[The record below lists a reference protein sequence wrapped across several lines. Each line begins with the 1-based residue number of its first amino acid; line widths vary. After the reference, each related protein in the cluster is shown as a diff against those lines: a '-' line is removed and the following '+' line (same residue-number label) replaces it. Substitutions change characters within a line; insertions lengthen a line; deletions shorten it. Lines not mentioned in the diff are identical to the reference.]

1 MQVKGRP
8 FWSQLEEQYQSGNRQ
23 RNIEMIE
30 AKLEKMI
37 EIARAKKEELVSECS
52 TEHQSEIN
60 ENIEI
65 PDPMEISF
73 DENDAEKTAVS

>member
-1 MQVKGRP
+1 
-8 FWSQLEEQYQSGNRQ
+8 
-23 RNIEMIE
+23 MIE